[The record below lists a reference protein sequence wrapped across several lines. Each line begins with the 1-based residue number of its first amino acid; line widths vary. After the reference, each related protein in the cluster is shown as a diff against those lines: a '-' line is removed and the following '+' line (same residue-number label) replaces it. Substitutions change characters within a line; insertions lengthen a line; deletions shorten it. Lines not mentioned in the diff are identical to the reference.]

1 MLDRLKQG
9 ELITDCTMKIF
20 LSFLIPIVV
29 VDEVIFRIQR
39 TRKRPKVVLN
49 EKPLGNKPSYQPPF
63 LFYALL

>member
-1 MLDRLKQG
+1 
-9 ELITDCTMKIF
+9 MKVF

-63 LFYALL
+63 LFCALL